1 MAASDDFQKATTQA
15 KQTFEKMSEAP
26 EQAAHALKETYSS
39 TLNGAKAYQAK
50 VLEFAQ
56 ANANSAFEY
65 AKQVSSA
72 KSPSEF
78 FELSNHHLRQ
88 QFETFSKQA
97 NELAMIAQKMTIA
110 TGESIKGGLEKV
122 GR

>member
-15 KQTFEKMSEAP
+15 KQTFEKMKEAP
-26 EQAAHALKETYSS
+26 EQAVQALKETYSS
-39 TLNGAKAYQAK
+39 TVKGAQDYQAK
-50 VLEFAQ
+50 VLEFTQ

-65 AKQVSSA
+65 AKQVSTL

-78 FELSNHHLRQ
+78 FELSNNHLRL

-97 NELAMIAQKMTIA
+97 NELARIAQKMTVA
-110 TGESIKGGLEKV
+110 TGKSIKGGLEKV

>member
-15 KQTFEKMSEAP
+15 KQTFEKMKEAP
-26 EQAAHALKETYSS
+26 EQAVQALKETYSS
-39 TLNGAKAYQAK
+39 TVKGAQDYQAK
-50 VLEFAQ
+50 VLEFTQ

-65 AKQVSSA
+65 AKQVSTL

-78 FELSNHHLRQ
+78 FELSNNHLRL

-97 NELAMIAQKMTIA
+97 NELARIAQKMTVA